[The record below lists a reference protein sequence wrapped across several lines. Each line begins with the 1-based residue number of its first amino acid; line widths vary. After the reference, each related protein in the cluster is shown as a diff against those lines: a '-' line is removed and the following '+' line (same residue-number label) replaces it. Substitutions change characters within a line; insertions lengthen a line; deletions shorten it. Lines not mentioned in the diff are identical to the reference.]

1 VNVVSAAREP
11 QPGDSGEPPRRIAVT
26 PELAA
31 SHVVAILRA
40 HGARHVQP
48 VVETLAESGLTCLE
62 LTFTIPGM
70 PSVLARLTSHGPSG
84 VTIGAGTVTT
94 MAQARAARDAGAAF
108 LVSPMLCA
116 DVLEYSLDEEVPC
129 YPGAWTPTEVATAW
143 RMGASAVKLFPAGT
157 GGVAHLR
164 HLREP
169 FGDIP
174 FVPTGGV
181 DAASAAAYLE
191 AGAIAVGVGGRLIGD
206 ALTGGDLAE
215 LAARAR
221 QFMTALDTG

>member
-1 VNVVSAAREP
+1 V
-11 QPGDSGEPPRRIAVT
+11 AVT

-31 SHVVAILRA
+31 SRVVAILRA
-40 HGARHVQP
+40 RSAPHVQP

-70 PSVLARLTSHGPSG
+70 PAVLERLASHGPPG
-84 VTIGAGTVTT
+84 VSIGAGTVTT
-94 MAQARAARDAGAAF
+94 MGQARAALDAGASF

-116 DVLEYSLDEEVPC
+116 DVLEYSLDKQVPC
-129 YPGAWTPTEVATAW
+129 YPGAWTPTEVAMAW

-174 FVPTGGV
+174 FLPTGGV
-181 DAASAAAYLE
+181 DAASAAGYLQ

-206 ALTGGDLAE
+206 ALTGGDLAA

-221 QFMTALDTG
+221 QFMAALHTG

>member
-1 VNVVSAAREP
+1 MNVVSTAQESL
-11 QPGDSGEPPRRIAVT
+11 PGDSGEPPRRVAVT

-31 SHVVAILRA
+31 SRVVAILRA
-40 HGARHVQP
+40 HAAPHVQP

-70 PSVLARLTSHGPSG
+70 PSVLERLASHVPSG

-94 MAQARAARDAGAAF
+94 IGQARAALDAGASF
-108 LVSPMLCA
+108 LVSPMLCT
-116 DVLEYSLDEEVPC
+116 DVLEYALDKQVPC

-143 RMGASAVKLFPAGT
+143 RGGASAVKLFPAGT

-169 FGDIP
+169 FADIP

-181 DAASAAAYLE
+181 DTASAAAYLE

-206 ALTGGDLAE
+206 ALTGGDLAA

-221 QFMTALDTG
+221 QFITALHGG

>member
-1 VNVVSAAREP
+1 VNTAQELLPR
-11 QPGDSGEPPRRIAVT
+11 DSGEPPRRVAVT

-31 SHVVAILRA
+31 SRVVAVLRA
-40 HGARHVQP
+40 HAAEHVQP
-48 VVETLAESGLTCLE
+48 VVETLAEAGLTCLE

-70 PSVLARLTSHGPSG
+70 PSVLARLASHMPSG

-94 MAQARAARDAGAAF
+94 MAQARAALDAGAAF
-108 LVSPMLCA
+108 LVSPVLCA
-116 DVLEYSLDEEVPC
+116 DVLAYALDREVPC

-206 ALTGGDLAE
+206 ALTGGDLTA

-221 QFMTALDTG
+221 QFMAALPTG